1 MYKLK
6 KFNLKMN
13 KDFFHN
19 LISFLE
25 RYYFIIVGAI
35 FTYSFIRLSLINSL
49 SYDYKFYL
57 LLMAIA
63 SLTIYKEIRHDVRTL
78 SFLVLAIPFLM
89 FIFYANKHGYS
100 FWGKMLSWQ
109 ISRDIVVDLN
119 PIFKNIP
126 FNDAGFA
133 RVFKTDNL
141 TWFFRLVYNNGFVPT
156 VLIPIYRAAMSKD
169 FKKMLRYGLSGHLL
183 QVFLITPFYLT
194 FHLQEVW
201 YVNGHPDG
209 LARNLSPHAAAGVTL
224 NCFPSMHTSIA
235 FAMFLVVI
243 TNEKD
248 TLFKWIWSFFCLS
261 VVYSTMYLEIHWI
274 IDVICGMILALVSV
288 KIVDFILDKGKKPL
302 KYILDRFYYKTP
314 KSIYIENTFTGD
326 TYNLNN

>member
-1 MYKLK
+1 
-6 KFNLKMN
+6 MN

-57 LLMAIA
+57 LLLAIA
-63 SLTIYKEIRHDVRTL
+63 SLTIYKEIRHDVRTV

-133 RVFKTDNL
+133 RILKTDTL

-209 LARNLSPHAAAGVTL
+209 LARNLSPNAAAGVTL

-314 KSIYIENTFTGD
+314 KSIYIENTFTG
-326 TYNLNN
+326 TYNLDN

>member
-57 LLMAIA
+57 LLLAIA
-63 SLTIYKEIRHDVRTL
+63 SLTIYKEIRHDVRTV

-133 RVFKTDNL
+133 RIFKTDTL

-209 LARNLSPHAAAGVTL
+209 LARNLSPNAAAGVTL

-314 KSIYIENTFTGD
+314 KSIYIENTFTG
-326 TYNLNN
+326 TYNLDN